1 MKIYSKILWLTIVT
15 TLIVAVNSCENKPKE
30 DTTTLVADTLAYKPK
45 FKNRYQEVHDSIQ
58 AEWPRLK
65 AKVDYMPK
73 EFISINEGFKHI
85 MFYWDTYFM
94 NRGLLMT
101 DTLQRYAKN
110 NTDNLLSMVNQIG
123 FVPNATMAW
132 GMNRSQPP
140 YLSMMMREVYDGNP
154 IKDTAWLRNS
164 YTTLKKEYAFWMNGD
179 KAIED
184 HRTPVAGLLKWSHHC
199 SKKEVLGFYNE
210 MKDRFN
216 FPDDTTEA
224 AKLKIAE
231 PYISEAATGWDFN
244 PRFENRCP
252 DFWSVELN
260 TNMYVYQINFAY
272 FTKELGLKGEPDWAG
287 EAENTKA
294 LINKYLWNEE
304 RGLFMDYDYVNKKFS
319 PVASLITF
327 QPLFYKLA
335 SKEQAARVVANLKLF
350 EYEWSVT
357 VCENSHQKTI
367 YQWDFPAVWAPIF
380 TLALGG
386 LDNYGYTED
395 ARRISYKYLD
405 LITKNFLE
413 PKPALVKKNGTETT
427 RKFGRLYEKYN
438 VLTGDIYDPEYTSM
452 EMMDWTAAAYM
463 EAFMYVKE
471 K

>member
-1 MKIYSKILWLTIVT
+1 
-15 TLIVAVNSCENKPKE
+15 
-30 DTTTLVADTLAYKPK
+30 
-45 FKNRYQEVHDSIQ
+45 
-58 AEWPRLK
+58 
-65 AKVDYMPK
+65 
-73 EFISINEGFKHI
+73 
-85 MFYWDTYFM
+85 M
-94 NRGLLMT
+94 NRGLLLT
-101 DTLQRYAKN
+101 DTMQRFAKN

-140 YLSMMMREVYDGNP
+140 YLSMMVREVYEMEST
-154 IKDTAWLRNS
+154 KDTAWLRKN

-184 HRTPVAGLLKWSHHC
+184 HRTPVTGLLKWSHHC

-210 MKDRFN
+210 MKGRFN
-216 FPDDTTEA
+216 FPDDTTEE

-260 TNMYVYQINFAY
+260 TNMYVYQMNFAY
-272 FTKELGLKGEPDWAG
+272 FAKELGLKGEPDWSAA
-287 EAENTKA
+287 AENTKS

-335 SKEQAARVVANLKLF
+335 SKEQAAKVVDNLKLF
-350 EYEWSVT
+350 EYDWSVT
-357 VCENSHQKTI
+357 VCENTDQKKI

-380 TLALGG
+380 TLTLGG
-386 LDNYGYTED
+386 LDNYGYNQD
-395 ARRISYKYLD
+395 ARRISYKYMD
-405 LITKNFLE
+405 LIAKNFLD
-413 PKPALVKKNGTETT
+413 PKPALVKKNGEETK
-427 RKFGRLYEKYN
+427 RKFGQLYEKYN

-463 EAFMYVKE
+463 EAFRYVKGKWGTMKFNHE
-471 K
+471 I

>member
-1 MKIYSKILWLTIVT
+1 MKLNFIKSILTISTVSIAM
-15 TLIVAVNSCENKPKE
+15 LFSCEQKPSGETIAVKDSTAYTPKYE
-30 DTTTLVADTLAYKPK
+30 DKYTQIY
-45 FKNRYQEVHDSIQ
+45 DSIQ
-58 AEWPRLK
+58 SEFNQLK

-94 NRGLLMT
+94 NRGLLRT

-110 NTDNLLSMVNQIG
+110 NTENLLFMVNKIG
-123 FVPNATMAW
+123 FIPNATMDW

-140 YLSMMMREVYDGNP
+140 YLSMMIREVYEANAV
-154 IKDTAWLRNS
+154 KDTVWLRKN
-164 YTTLKKEYAFWMNGD
+164 YQLLKKEYAFWMNGD

-199 SKKEVLGFYNE
+199 SRAERIGFYE
-210 MKDRFN
+210 QIRTRFN
-216 FPDDTTEA
+216 FPKDTTDEA
-224 AKLKIAE
+224 KIKIAE

-260 TNMYVYQINFAY
+260 TNMYVYQMNFAY
-272 FTKELGLKGEPDWAG
+272 FTKELGLQGEPDWAT
-287 EAENTKA
+287 EAEKTKA

-327 QPLFYKLA
+327 QPLFFHLA
-335 SKEQAARVVANLKLF
+335 SKEQAARVAANLKLF

-357 VCENSHQKTI
+357 VCENTHQKMI

-380 TLALGG
+380 TLCLGG
-386 LDNYGYTED
+386 LDNYGYTKD
-395 ARRISYKYLD
+395 AKRISYKFMD
-405 LITKNFLE
+405 LIAKNYV
-413 PKPALVKKNGTETT
+413 KPMPEVVKKDGQTT
-427 RKFGRLYEKYN
+427 KRRFGRLYEKYD
-438 VLTGDIYDPEYTSM
+438 VTTGDIYDPEYTSM

-463 EAFMYVKE
+463 EAYQYVRK
-471 K
+471 